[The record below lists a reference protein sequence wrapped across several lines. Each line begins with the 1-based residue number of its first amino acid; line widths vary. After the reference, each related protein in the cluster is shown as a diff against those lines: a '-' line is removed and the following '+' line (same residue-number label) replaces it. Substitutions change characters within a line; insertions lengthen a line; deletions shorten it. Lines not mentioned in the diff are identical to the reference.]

1 MEGETRSL
9 VEREKLSL
17 GKSDFRR
24 APISQIHRVISVYG
38 EVVYE
43 LTHIALLRLC
53 LVATGVKFAVYRRH
67 QLAKSVS
74 QGTILCTQSWCGVDG
89 EGLIN
94 LL

>member
-9 VEREKLSL
+9 VERDKLSL

-24 APISQIHRVISVYG
+24 APISQIDRVISVYG

-74 QGTILCTQSWCGVDG
+74 QGTILCTKSWCGVDG